1 MQGAMSPLARTTG
14 VAGLTTGLGI
24 ALMATVPGVSHSP
37 PAVVTTDTAAYCRE
51 LSAKLT
57 ELVRIAPRPPEDEV
71 LSMGVEGRHLCDEG
85 QVRGGILRLR
95 RGVTVMLRDLD
106 ARGEP

>member
-1 MQGAMSPLARTTG
+1 MQRLMSPLARNAG
-14 VAGLTTGLGI
+14 VAGLTAGLGI
-24 ALMATVPGVSHSP
+24 ALLATVPGVSHAP
-37 PAVVTTDTAAYCRE
+37 PAVVTTDTAAYCRQ

-57 ELVRIAPRPPEDEV
+57 ELIRIAPRPPEDAV

-95 RGVTVMLRDLD
+95 RGVTVMLHDLD